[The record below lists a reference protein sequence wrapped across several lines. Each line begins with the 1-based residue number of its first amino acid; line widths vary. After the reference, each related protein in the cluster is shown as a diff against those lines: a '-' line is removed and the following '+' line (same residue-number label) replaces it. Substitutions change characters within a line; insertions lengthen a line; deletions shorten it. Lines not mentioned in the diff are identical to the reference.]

1 MTKKKWV
8 EDIQRILGKQL
19 VKSIRKKN
27 GRKTS
32 KRFWADGCSQTRNLS
47 QNLVKLFMAKPLLM
61 EEASITIIITC
72 SFWNITLK
80 FEEFRNKERDTE
92 TSVVQASTW
101 TFKVILLAA
110 VQEEVALHQNYS
122 LGNHWEPCRVSSV
135 IIYFSKHN

>member
-1 MTKKKWV
+1 
-8 EDIQRILGKQL
+8 
-19 VKSIRKKN
+19 
-27 GRKTS
+27 
-32 KRFWADGCSQTRNLS
+32 
-47 QNLVKLFMAKPLLM
+47 MAKPLLM

-110 VQEEVALHQNYS
+110 VQEEVALH
-122 LGNHWEPCRVSSV
+122 
-135 IIYFSKHN
+135 